1 MKNKYMIT
9 IICLFA
15 FVILLVILIPN
26 INKDYIKSH
35 LYINEIMASNYR
47 TIKDNYGEYSDYIEI
62 YNETN
67 SKINLEGYFLSDSEY
82 QTDKW
87 KFPSIEINPKDYLI
101 VYASGIDEC
110 IENICHTNFKLSSK
124 GETITLSDKD
134 GNILSK
140 FTYPELY
147 QDISFGYKNGKYIMF
162 ETSTPGKE
170 NNSKKLKVN
179 NSTNHSIQINE
190 YMTHNTRTYYDSH
203 GNYYDFVE
211 LYNYGDKKIEL
222 NNLYISD
229 DEKDLK
235 KYKLPSVEI
244 DKDSY
249 LIIYFSKEKVDYD
262 DGIYAPFGLSDND
275 KYIIIS
281 NGDKIIDKVEIVIL
295 DDNVSYGR
303 VGEEFKYFTTPTP
316 GRVNDTAFFKKIGG
330 NNGSS

>member
-147 QDISFGYKNGKYIMF
+147 QDISFGYKDGKYIMF

-170 NNSKKLKVN
+170 NNSKKLKEN

-222 NNLYISD
+222 NNLYISN

-235 KYKLPSVEI
+235 KYKLPSVEM

-316 GRVNDTAFFKKIGG
+316 GRVNDTLNFKKIGG

>member
-147 QDISFGYKNGKYIMF
+147 QDISFGYKDGKYIMF
-162 ETSTPGKE
+162 ETPTPGKE
-170 NNSKKLKVN
+170 NDSKELKIKN
-179 NSTNHSIQINE
+179 GIDYSIQINE

-235 KYKLPSVEI
+235 KYKLPSVEM

-262 DGIYAPFGLSDND
+262 DGIYVPFGLSDND

-316 GRVNDTAFFKKIGG
+316 GRVNDTANFKKIGG